1 MESKTKSSPS
11 FSSSLD
17 IWCFRRNKGSFGI
30 GSMITLLLFGWTS
43 VATASIRPNV
53 VAEIPGLDVGPLV
66 SVTVAKGDTARLP
79 CRHPVYPDDTV
90 SLVLWY
96 LNHTSRPFLSFDA
109 RDKNDQVEI
118 KKSRGKRSCET
129 HFGRKR
135 RGRRR
140 RSNEAGN
147 GGGGE
152 GGGGGGGGCQIASSD
167 FVFDG
172 VDRSSRELPG
182 WYSITEGGYSYS
194 GRGRDRPGGK
204 KRRSSRMSLEGRGGT
219 SLVIREVSR
228 KDEAEYRCR
237 VHFRLSPTWTQ
248 RLHLTVPET
257 IYDVELTDTTGIPLE
272 GPSVGPLAEGDSLS
286 LACQAN
292 HGDSKVLSL
301 DWLLEGVEI
310 DTTWASAE
318 KGVVINQLTISG
330 LEQTHRNSRL
340 TCRLTTSDPAH
351 THIAANITDAS
362 TIITMFY
369 VPESKLLVE
378 GGHRSADG
386 GGGREVLEGK
396 SITFFCSVR
405 ADPPA
410 YNITWLHNGRVVS
423 VTGRRWRRNNTS
435 LVISPVNRN
444 DSGLYTCLASNSE
457 GDGHS
462 NAVHLKVAHAPYC
475 SGNPQSQL
483 VVAANKTIK
492 LSCQME
498 AVPKD
503 ISFTWMVAPPPPM
516 PIPKG
521 VDPKGMVMAGGG
533 EIPQQIP
540 QLTNVLNLPP
550 GQPLPSDS
558 DYRMTHTSMSK
569 EVPPLPPSW
578 PKEEDLLA
586 KDSLL
591 PHRVDPS
598 SPVRSYATIT
608 PTAPVQVICY
618 ARNRVGRTRVPC
630 TYALNVVEPPGPLQ
644 SCNITGIGETK
655 LEVKCD
661 THAHLRSTNA
671 LDDATHIHHSPSLGF
686 VRSPEASSRANLEVW
701 TGNTLLA
708 NVSNPR
714 PEFKVRGLPPAAS
727 LKLILYSATAYT
739 RSSPVYM
746 YARTLPRTTVHLAVP
761 PSPTQ
766 APKPEEKTKKPSADS
781 GGGMGGLGV
790 AIAVLVGGVS
800 LSIFILVA
808 VIMLMRRRQRRRLA
822 EEEITSEHLPTGD
835 SKEILALNIPSAPV
849 ESEVPHIALT
859 SHTPP
864 PPKMLSRSNERLCRG
879 SKESLRSCGE
889 VSLRRERPSC
899 SRECLDVL
907 GKASPRMK

>member
-1 MESKTKSSPS
+1 MEPETKSSSSPS
-11 FSSSLD
+11 FTSQQD
-17 IWCFRRNKGSFGI
+17 RRSGRDRRKLGVSG
-30 GSMITLLLFGWTS
+30 MITILLFGWTS
-43 VATASIRPNV
+43 FATASIRPNV
-53 VAEIPGLDVGPLV
+53 VAEIPGLDVGPLI
-66 SVTVAKGDTARLP
+66 SVTIAKGDTARLP
-79 CRHPVYPDDTV
+79 CRHPTHSDDTV

-96 LNHTSRPFLSFDA
+96 LNHTSRPFLSYDA
-109 RDKNDQVEI
+109 RDKNDQSEI

-129 HFGRKR
+129 TFGRKLQD
-135 RGRRR
+135 RRR
-140 RSNEAGN
+140 RNSDET
-147 GGGGE
+147 GGG
-152 GGGGGGGGCQIASSD
+152 GGGGGGGGCQIVAPD
-167 FVFDG
+167 LAFEG
-172 VDRSSRELPG
+172 GDRNSRELSG
-182 WYSITEGGYSYS
+182 WLSGADGGLYSYS
-194 GRGRDRPGGK
+194 VRGRDRTGGK
-204 KRRSSRMSLEGRGGT
+204 KRRSSRMSLEGGGGT
-219 SLVIREVSR
+219 SLVIREVTR

-248 RLHLTVPET
+248 RLLLTVAET
-257 IYDVELTDTTGIPLE
+257 IYDVELTDTTGMPLE

-330 LEQTHRNSRL
+330 LEQRHRNSRL

-351 THIAANITDAS
+351 AHISANITDAS
-362 TIITMFY
+362 IIITMFY

-516 PIPKG
+516 PIPKA
-521 VDPKGMVMAGGG
+521 VDPKGMVIPERG

-540 QLTNVLNLPP
+540 HLSNVLNLPP
-550 GQPLPSDS
+550 GQALPSDP
-558 DYRMTHTSMSK
+558 DYRMTHNPMSK

-578 PKEEDLLA
+578 PKEDDLLA

-598 SPVRSYATIT
+598 SPVKSYATIT
-608 PTAPVQVICY
+608 PTAPIQVICY

-644 SCNITGIGETK
+644 SCNITGISETK

-671 LDDATHIHHSPSLGF
+671 LDDAGHIHHSPSLGY

-714 PEFKVRGLPPAAS
+714 PEFKVRGLPPGAS
-727 LKLILYSATAYT
+727 LKLILYSATAHT

-746 YARTLPRTTVHLAVP
+746 YARTPPRTTVHLTVP
-761 PSPTQ
+761 PSLTE
-766 APKPEEKTKKPSADS
+766 APKPEEKAKRPSADS

-790 AIAVLVGGVS
+790 AIAVLVGGVG

-835 SKEILALNIPSAPV
+835 SKEILALNIPVAPA

-864 PPKMLSRSNERLCRG
+864 PPKMLSRSSERLCRG
-879 SKESLRSCGE
+879 SKESLKSCGQI
-889 VSLRRERPSC
+889 SLRGERASC
-899 SRECLDVL
+899 SRDRLDIA
-907 GKASPRMK
+907 GKASPRAK